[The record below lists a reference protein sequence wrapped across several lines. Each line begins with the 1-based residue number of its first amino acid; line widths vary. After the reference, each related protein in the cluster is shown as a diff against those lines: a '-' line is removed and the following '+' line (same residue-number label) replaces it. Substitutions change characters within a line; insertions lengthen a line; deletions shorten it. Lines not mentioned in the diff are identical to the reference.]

1 MPETTMTFL
10 PQGTATMTKLRA
22 VCAAAVLAATASGA
36 AQAQWEDWDASAN
49 IGIMSD
55 YIFRGVYTSDAS
67 AFAGLDVGGD
77 HGFYLGTWGADIQDG
92 LEYDIYL
99 GYQGG
104 GDVFQWNVGL
114 TGYYA
119 TDEAFATSEEWNAG
133 FSFKLLSMEFALGDY
148 DNPVGGDEEQTYTYV
163 GATFTPAKGPY
174 WFIGKTDYHQIG
186 NMINTGAKG
195 YWIEIGKAFDL
206 GNDAEIAIAAL
217 YTPDALTE
225 ADLESG
231 KLRSV
236 SLCGVDPTCEYAMT
250 VTITKHLRIGE

>member
-1 MPETTMTFL
+1 
-10 PQGTATMTKLRA
+10 MTKLRA

-36 AQAQWEDWDASAN
+36 AHAQGDSDYWDASAN

-67 AFAGLDVGGD
+67 AFAGLDLGGD

-92 LEYDIYL
+92 LEYDLYL

-104 GDVFQWNVGL
+104 GENWTWNVGL

-119 TDEAFATSEEWNAG
+119 TDDAFATSEEWNFG
-133 FSFKLLSMEFALGDY
+133 FSFGFLTLDVALGDY

-163 GATFTPAKGPY
+163 GATFTPQKGPY

-186 NMINTGAKG
+186 NMAGTGADG
-195 YWIEIGKAFDL
+195 YWLEIGKSFDI
-206 GNDAEIAIAAL
+206 GNDVELALAAL
-217 YTPDALTE
+217 YTPDAYTE
-225 ADLESG
+225 NDLIAG
-231 KLRSV
+231 TNRSIQL
-236 SLCGVDPTCEYAMT
+236 SGVDPTAEYAMT
-250 VTITKHLRIGE
+250 LTLTKNIRLDSF